1 MPTRNTRSST
11 PNDVDQATVA
21 SRGTARKGI
30 AKSAKTGDEESSTKT
45 ASKRIKQAKSTA
57 TEPSSPEQSPAQG
70 AVTKKSV
77 GLQRITGKTS
87 VPPPEKPVA
96 SQAAPEKQPPQEAV
110 SLIDEKPKLVRKKTA
125 LQPIKPFAAL
135 PRISKL
141 GPEKSAQPESG
152 TEPPNPTG
160 LKATAQDGSG
170 LATEPS
176 AAAEPGAKPEEKIIH
191 LKPPIGVT
199 DLAAAMG
206 LKPFEVMRDLMGM
219 NIFVNLNQSVDV
231 EVATQVCKKHGFLFE
246 REKREKGAGVHK
258 PVEKVVEPPK
268 PVDKPKKEELKVRAP
283 IVAFMGHVDHGKTT
297 LMDTIRKTR
306 VAAGEA
312 GGITQHIGAYSVEHD
327 KQRITF
333 LDTPGHAAFTAMRAR
348 GANVTDIVVL
358 VVASDDGIM
367 PQTLE
372 ALSHA
377 KAAKVQIIVAITKID
392 ANGANV
398 DRVKGQLQEK
408 GLAPEDW
415 GGDTICVPVSAL
427 KGQGVS
433 QLLESI
439 LLVAEVSELKA
450 TTGGVPR
457 ASVIE
462 AQVEQG
468 RGPTATL
475 IVRTGTLKTGD
486 AFICGNYSGKIKGL
500 LDDYG
505 KPLKSA
511 GPSTPVKII
520 GFSGL
525 PNAGDE
531 LVVMESEKA
540 ASTLSEERL
549 AALRLNKLA
558 APSRPT
564 LENLFQSIADEQR
577 KSLRILLKSDVQGS
591 SEALVASLK
600 QIQSKKID
608 LEIIHAGVGPISE
621 SDVLLATASNA
632 IVVGFN
638 VKVESTAAATSKR
651 EGIQVKLFSIIY
663 ELIDQIKDAMAG
675 LLDPE
680 TRESIIGHAEIRKVF
695 SLTKGTVAG
704 SYVTDGRILRSA
716 RARVLRGRQPI
727 YDGGLATLRRFQ
739 DDVKEVRNGMECGIR
754 LGTFDDYEEGDI
766 IECYTLEKVPQ
777 QL

>member
-1 MPTRNTRSST
+1 MATRTTRSST
-11 PNDVDQATVA
+11 PTDADNALAPKRSTT
-21 SRGTARKGI
+21 RTGI
-30 AKSAKTGDEESSTKT
+30 ANSAKTGAEESSQKT
-45 ASKRIKQAKSTA
+45 ASKRVSQAKSTA
-57 TEPSSPEQSPAQG
+57 SEPLPAESLAPTRRVAG
-70 AVTKKSV
+70 I
-77 GLQRITGKTS
+77 QRITGKS
-87 VPPPEKPVA
+87 SPAVEKAAPAPVA
-96 SQAAPEKQPPQEAV
+96 PLEKQPPQEAL
-110 SLIDEKPKLVRKKTA
+110 SLIDEKPKVPRRKVTGTGM
-125 LQPIKPFAAL
+125 KPFAAL

-141 GPEKSAQPESG
+141 GAEKAASTGEPETATPEPTDHGSDIAASG
-152 TEPPNPTG
+152 T
-160 LKATAQDGSG
+160 L
-170 LATEPS
+170 TELPS
-176 AAAEPGAKPEEKIIH
+176 ADNEGAKVGEKTIH
-191 LKPPIGVT
+191 LKPPIGVR
-199 DLAAAMG
+199 DLAAALN

-219 NIFVNLNQSVDV
+219 NIFVNLNQSVDI
-231 EVATQVCKKHGFLFE
+231 EVASQVCKKHGFLFE

-258 PVEKVVEPPK
+258 PIEKIVEPPK
-268 PVDKPKKEELKVRAP
+268 PVEKPKEEELKLRAP

-312 GGITQHIGAYSVEHD
+312 GGITQHIGAYSVEHAQQ
-327 KQRITF
+327 KITF

-427 KGQGVS
+427 KGQGVT

-450 TTGGVPR
+450 TSGGVSR

-462 AQVEQG
+462 AQIEQG

-475 IVRTGTLKTGD
+475 IVRTGTLKIGD

-500 LDDYG
+500 LDDFG

-511 GPSTPVKII
+511 GPSTPVKIV

-531 LVVMESEKA
+531 LVVMENEKA

-549 AALRLNKLA
+549 AALRLNKLSV
-558 APSRPT
+558 PTRPT

-577 KSLRILLKSDVQGS
+577 KSLKILLKSDVQGS
-591 SEALVASLK
+591 SEALVASLR

-608 LEIIHAGVGPISE
+608 LEILHTAVGPISE
-621 SDVLLATASNA
+621 SDVLLAAASNA

-638 VKVESTAAATSKR
+638 VKVESTAAATAKR
-651 EGIQVKLFSIIY
+651 EGVQLKLFSIIY

-680 TRESIIGHAEIRKVF
+680 TREAVVGHAEVRKVF
-695 SLTKGTVAG
+695 SLTKGNVAG
-704 SYVTDGRILRSA
+704 CYVTDGRILRSG

-766 IECYTLEKVPQ
+766 VECYTLEKFPQ